1 MYVARWY
8 PPEGGDMGEARSG
21 PLSATDY
28 HILLVLTDRDLYGY
42 GIMKAVEA
50 DSGGAVTLGIGSLYR
65 ILARLT
71 EEGLVE
77 EAPTPRG
84 APTEHRGHPRQYYR
98 ITKLGREAVRA
109 ESRRL
114 EDLVRLAR
122 ERDLLPHP
130 PR

>member
-1 MYVARWY
+1 
-8 PPEGGDMGEARSG
+8 MGEARSG

-28 HILLVLTDRDLYGY
+28 QILLVLTERDLYGY
-42 GIMKAVEA
+42 GIMKAVET
-50 DSGGAVTLGIGSLYR
+50 DSDGAVVLGIGSLYR

-71 EEGLVE
+71 EQGLVE
-77 EAPTPRG
+77 EAPAPRG

-98 ITKLGREAVRA
+98 ITEGGRDAVRA

-122 ERDLLPHP
+122 ERNLLPHA